1 MAFSPQFL
9 DELRARASL
18 ADMVGRRVRLT
29 RKGRGEHA
37 GLCPFHKEKTPSFTL
52 NEEKGFYHCFGC
64 GAHGTVFDFVMQTEG
79 LGFPEAVARLAAEAG
94 MEVPVDSPEE
104 RERNRQRQTLYDVME
119 AATVHFEKCL
129 RMPEGRG
136 AMDYLLGRGLRD
148 ETISRFRLGFAPDSR
163 GTIKAALARA
173 GISEDL
179 MVAAGLIIRPED
191 EARAPYDRFRKR
203 IMFPITDRRG
213 RMVAFG
219 GRILGDGEPKYLN
232 SPETPLFH
240 KGSMLYGMS
249 QAAAAA
255 RKAGSAIVTEGYTDV
270 IALHQAGFDS
280 AVAPLG
286 TALTEDQMGE
296 LWRLVPEPVLC
307 FDGDDAG
314 RRAAARAAE
323 RALPLLAPGRSLRF
337 AMLPAGE
344 DPDSLIRGAG
354 PEAMSGVLGAAVSL
368 SDALWWME
376 TGGRRAATSEAW
388 AALQKRLEDHAGK
401 ITDPTIRSHFRK
413 GFRDRVWQ
421 ERRRGGDRNKRSD
434 RAPAPT
440 LDDRAGTAIKVDGR
454 HGIEQTL
461 VAVAVNH
468 PGLFDRIGEQL
479 GSTGFSDP
487 SLDGLR
493 QAIVSALL
501 DDPDLDRDGLI
512 GDLRNR
518 GAGEALDKVF
528 GDPLIRGRRLIAVG
542 ATPENVLEVWEDN
555 LGALGRMEQTTER
568 QRAGRELAEDM
579 TPETWAR
586 RHSVLRPTED
596 DPAD

>member
-79 LGFPEAVARLAAEAG
+79 LGFPEAVTRLAAEAG

-119 AATVHFEKCL
+119 AATAHFEKCL
-129 RMPEGRG
+129 RMPEGRT
-136 AMDYLLGRGLRD
+136 AMDYLLGRGIED

-163 GTIKAALARA
+163 DTIKAALART

-179 MVAAGLIIRPED
+179 MVAAGLVIRPED
-191 EARAPYDRFRKR
+191 DSRRPYDRFRKR
-203 IMFPITDRRG
+203 VMFPITDRRG
-213 RMVAFG
+213 RIVAFG

-240 KGSMLYGMS
+240 KGSMLYGLS

-314 RRAAARAAE
+314 RRAAVRAAE
-323 RALPLLAPGRSLRF
+323 RALPQLGPGRSLRF
-337 AMLPAGE
+337 AMLPANE

-354 PEAMSGVLGAAVSL
+354 PEAMSAVLGTAVSL

-376 TGGRRAATSEAW
+376 TGGRRATTSEAW
-388 AALQKRLEDHAGK
+388 AALQKRLENHAGR
-401 ITDPTIRSHFRK
+401 IADPTIRSHFLK

-421 ERRRGGDRNKRSD
+421 ERRQGGERQKKGG
-434 RAPAPT
+434 RAPAPS
-440 LDDRAGTAIKVDGR
+440 LDDRAGAAVKVDGR
-454 HGIEQTL
+454 RGIEQTL
-461 VAVAVNH
+461 LAIAVNH

-479 GSTGFSDP
+479 GSIGFSDL

-493 QAIVSALL
+493 QTIVSALL

-512 GDLRNR
+512 ADLRNR
-518 GAGEALDKVF
+518 GVGEALDSVF
-528 GDPLIRGRRLIAVG
+528 GDPLIRGRRLIAASAALETVI
-542 ATPENVLEVWEDN
+542 EVWEDN
-555 LGALGRMEQTTER
+555 LGAIGRIEQTTER
-568 QRAGRELAEDM
+568 NRAGRELADDM

-586 RHSVLRPTED
+586 RRSVLRPTED